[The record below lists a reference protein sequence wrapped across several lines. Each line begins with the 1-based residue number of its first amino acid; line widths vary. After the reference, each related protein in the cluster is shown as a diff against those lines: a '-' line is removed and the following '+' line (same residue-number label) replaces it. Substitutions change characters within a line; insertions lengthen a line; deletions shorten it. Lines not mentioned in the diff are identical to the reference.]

1 MNQIFSLALT
11 GTLAL
16 GVAAAQA
23 QQRPASEAAT
33 AEIRLAEDIGPE
45 RLPGGGVPPGGV
57 QNAATLLQ
65 DGTGNAARIDQQ
77 SLSALSNQA
86 YVVQVGAAN
95 AVGLTQTGAN
105 SAYVAQN
112 GAGNTAN
119 FVQDGQGNSSTITQK
134 GADNKLAGLV
144 KGDNNT
150 VNVTQDGQGNAIESK
165 IQESNR
171 AYEIKQY
178 GTNNTLKQLEST
190 TQTKGYGVEM
200 RGNGIN
206 LTIEQGKI
214 TH

>member
-16 GVAAAQA
+16 GTAAAQA

-33 AEIRLAEDIGPE
+33 AGVRLAEDIGLE
-45 RLPGGGVPPGGV
+45 RLPGDGAPLGGA

-65 DGTGNAARIDQQ
+65 NGTGNAARIDQQ
-77 SLSALSNQA
+77 SLSTLSNQA

-95 AVGLTQTGAN
+95 VVGLAQAGAN
-105 SAYVAQN
+105 SAYVSQN
-112 GAGNTAN
+112 GTGNTTS
-119 FVQDGQGNSSTITQK
+119 FTQDGQGNTSAIMQK
-134 GADNKLAGLV
+134 GTANKLTGLV

-150 VNVTQDGQGNAIESK
+150 VNVTQDGQGNTVESK

-190 TQTKGYGVEM
+190 TQAKGYGVEM

-214 TH
+214 AH